1 MSHRSP
7 SPRCNERR
15 IPSGPIL
22 TRAILLA
29 AALLLLPATSPAEPP
44 CGSFEPGPSAE
55 PGPLGEAGVVASAL
69 EPAVNGGI
77 VPLPTRSGLV
87 DEEDAEPRAEAL
99 IAFPKHPNGEQPKL
113 RADQLAPG
121 ARVVESF
128 FSPVICSTVARVVGP
143 LELDYSE
150 LVRGL
155 PETTLVVPNPVYVTA
170 VDEVRAAGDP
180 YRSFQYGLDL
190 AGVEHARA
198 LTNGRG
204 VRLALLDSAPQSNH
218 RDLGVIRT
226 LDLLDGREPPAP
238 ALHGSLMAGVVGA
251 IEGNGFGIAGVAP
264 GVEIL
269 AIPVCRGD
277 AYGTADACDLFD
289 LLVGVDLAWE
299 NGAHIVNLSLVGP
312 PNPLLSHAMD
322 RLEALGILVV
332 AAAGNEGTTDPRF
345 PAAYASV
352 IGVGAVDRDGK
363 PYARGNQGVSVDVLA
378 PGVEILSTV
387 PGDRFAFGDGTS
399 LAAAH
404 VSGLLALA
412 LSTGGDLTG
421 VRRAFFAAARARAP
435 QPHDGPL
442 PMPAACDVLA
452 ELGRPCLST
461 SGGL

>member
-1 MSHRSP
+1 
-7 SPRCNERR
+7 
-15 IPSGPIL
+15 
-22 TRAILLA
+22 
-29 AALLLLPATSPAEPP
+29 
-44 CGSFEPGPSAE
+44 
-55 PGPLGEAGVVASAL
+55 
-69 EPAVNGGI
+69 
-77 VPLPTRSGLV
+77 
-87 DEEDAEPRAEAL
+87 
-99 IAFPKHPNGEQPKL
+99 
-113 RADQLAPG
+113 
-121 ARVVESF
+121 
-128 FSPVICSTVARVVGP
+128 VICSTVVRVVGP
-143 LELDYSE
+143 PGLDYSE

-155 PETTLVVPNPVYVTA
+155 PETALLVPNPVYVTA
-170 VDEVRAAGDP
+170 VDAVRAAADP
-180 YRSFQYGLDL
+180 YRSFQYALDL
-190 AGVEHARA
+190 AGVERARP

-204 VRLALLDSAPQSNH
+204 VRVALLDSAPQSNH
-218 RDLGVIRT
+218 RDLGAVRI
-226 LDLLDGREPPAP
+226 LDLLDGREPPTP

-289 LLVGVDLAWE
+289 LLVGVDMAWE
-299 NGAHIVNLSLVGP
+299 NGAQIVNLSLVGP
-312 PNPLLSHAMD
+312 PNPLLSNAMD

-332 AAAGNEGTTDPRF
+332 AAAGNEGTSDPRF

-363 PYARGNQGVSVDVLA
+363 LYARGNQGVSVDVLA

-412 LSTGGDLTG
+412 VATGGDLSS

-435 QPHDGPL
+435 QPHSGPP

-452 ELGRPCLST
+452 ELGRPCPSV
-461 SGGL
+461 SGAL